1 MDFQLDEDQSVLV
14 DAIQS
19 ACQPYRELPA
29 DSKRVYSYF
38 AADLQRKLKADGYL
52 DPIQGGL
59 TALDA
64 ALIVLET
71 ARLPVVVEVAA
82 SALVAPHVL
91 PGQTLDGPIALLSGD
106 LRRPQR
112 LLPIAKAAL
121 VDVGDDA
128 VLIDIDPKTA
138 EPIESILA
146 YPYGRFVT
154 PPDLSKGR
162 RLGPAALAALR
173 QWWRV
178 GLALECAAAA
188 DAATLFTVDYVRERR
203 VFGRPVGSFQAVQHR
218 LAQCHQI
225 ARAMRF
231 LALYAAWSG
240 TAQDAA
246 MAAAYAQQHVHKLVF
261 DLHQFNG
268 GMGVTNEHKLHFWTY
283 RLRAL
288 QSEVGGAQAAALA
301 IADERWPIQAA

>member
-1 MDFQLDEDQSVLV
+1 MDFQLNEDQAVLV
-14 DAIQS
+14 TAVQS
-19 ACQPYRELPA
+19 ACQSYRELPV

-64 ALIVLET
+64 ALIVMET
-71 ARLPVVVEVAA
+71 STLPVVVEVAA

-91 PGQTLDGPIALLSGD
+91 PGETVEGPIALLSGD
-106 LRRPQR
+106 LSKPQR
-112 LLPIAKAAL
+112 LLTIAKTAL
-121 VDVGDDA
+121 VDTGDDV
-128 VLIDIDPKTA
+128 VLIEIDPATV
-138 EPIESILA
+138 EPVHSILA
-146 YPYGRFVT
+146 YPFGRFT
-154 PPDLSKGR
+154 TLPDLSKGR

-178 GLALECAAAA
+178 GLALEVAAAA
-188 DAATLFTVDYVRERR
+188 DTAILFTVDYVRQRM
-203 VFGRPVGSFQAVQHR
+203 VFGRPIGSFQAVQHR

-225 ARAMRF
+225 ARGMRF

-240 TAQDAA
+240 SAQDAD
-246 MAAAYAQQHVHKLVF
+246 MAASYAQQHIHKLVF

-283 RLRAL
+283 RMRAL
-288 QSEVGGAQAAALA
+288 QSEVGGTQAAALA
-301 IADERWPIQAA
+301 IADERWPSKAA